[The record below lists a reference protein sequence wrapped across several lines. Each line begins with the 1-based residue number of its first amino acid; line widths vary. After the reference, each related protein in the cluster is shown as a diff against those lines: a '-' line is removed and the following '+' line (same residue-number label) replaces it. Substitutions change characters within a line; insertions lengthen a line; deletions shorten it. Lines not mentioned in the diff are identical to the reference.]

1 MRRAGSRTAIGA
13 KLTLRWNARMVRS
26 TLAGGRLRSFATL
39 RLGTPRCGLRGHRCG
54 AGPTPWGR
62 SGQGPRTHDVRPV
75 PFEARQPRLEDPAL
89 PDPTASTL
97 RAAVEDRR
105 QSPLQARHE
114 PRRPKPSPGC
124 WKCTGAT
131 SKVEAVGGRAGLG
144 PRGAGTA
151 HRTTAASL
159 RVFEG
164 PALNGPP
171 RPRPCTPR
179 WRRADGAWST
189 TEAAASRRLRQ
200 TSAKRRKRPSPS
212 AQRLSARAAR
222 TNRRSP

>member
-1 MRRAGSRTAIGA
+1 MTRASHRSGLGA
-13 KLTLRWNARMVRS
+13 KR
-26 TLAGGRLRSFATL
+26 TL
-39 RLGTPRCGLRGHRCG
+39 RLGKRQPGVRGHPGG

-62 SGQGPRTHDVRPV
+62 SGQGPRTHDGRPV
-75 PFEARQPRLEDPAL
+75 PFETRQPRLEDPAL

-97 RAAVEDRR
+97 RAAVEDRQ

-164 PALNGPP
+164 PALNGPRGLGLARRDGGGRSAHGP
-171 RPRPCTPR
+171 PPKRPQATVCGERLQ
-179 WRRADGAWST
+179 S
-189 TEAAASRRLRQ
+189 AASRQSL
-200 TSAKRRKRPSPS
+200 
-212 AQRLSARAAR
+212 L
-222 TNRRSP
+222 RRSSEAHWSP